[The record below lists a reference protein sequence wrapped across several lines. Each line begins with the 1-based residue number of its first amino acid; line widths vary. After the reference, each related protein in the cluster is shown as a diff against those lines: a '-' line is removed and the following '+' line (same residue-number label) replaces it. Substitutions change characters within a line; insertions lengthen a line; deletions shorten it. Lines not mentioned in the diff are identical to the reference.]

1 MEAYF
6 DEETP
11 QSKNYFV
18 RHWRG
23 ELTLPVSY
31 WINATLVAGLVPIP
45 LLYLSS
51 QVEQRA
57 GSIQLASIVLM
68 LILTVS
74 ILMSIW
80 AIVGTWRSS
89 NHHSMRGGSEGWANA
104 AKFFM
109 FLGALRLL
117 AQVAGMGPFVLETS
131 QLAVGVDS
139 MGAPAKIAVTGQ
151 DLSIV
156 GPISLGTA
164 DLVERALIDNPKV
177 RRVLLSSLGGRLGEA
192 AQISEQIAA
201 RQMNTVARGEC
212 SSACT
217 MILLA
222 GADRSAAEGSKI
234 GFHGPSYPG
243 LGVVELNPAE
253 TMMADS
259 YRAAGLVDTFVTTA
273 LAVAPSEMWYPKETE
288 LFKVGVLN
296 FIDAERIS
304 QGHELEALEYRNKL
318 PLRLDD
324 RTTFRSV
331 ATDGTTIKYNYT
343 VDIAPGQMSFAEAQK
358 LLKGDILR
366 EVCRQPL
373 VPEAIASGSRYVYT
387 YDYSTGGRFTNFTID
402 DCG

>member
-6 DEETP
+6 DEESP

-23 ELTLPVSY
+23 ELSLPISY
-31 WINATLVAGLVPIP
+31 WVNATLIAGLVPIP

-57 GSIQLASIVLM
+57 GSIQFASVVLM

-74 ILMSIW
+74 ISMSIW

-109 FLGALRLL
+109 FMGALRLL

-131 QLAVGVDS
+131 QLAVGIDS
-139 MGAPAKIAVTGQ
+139 MGAPAKVVVSGL
-151 DLSIV
+151 DLSII

-164 DLVERALIDNPKV
+164 DLVDRALIDNPKV

-222 GADRSAAEGSKI
+222 GADRSAAAGSKI

-253 TMMADS
+253 SMMADS
-259 YRAAGLVDTFVTTA
+259 YRAAGLVDTFVTSA
-273 LAVAPSEMWYPKETE
+273 LAVAPSDMWYPKETE

-296 FIDAERIS
+296 FIDAERIT

-318 PLRLDD
+318 PFRLDD
-324 RTTFRSV
+324 RTIIRSV
-331 ATDGTTIKYNYT
+331 VTYGTTIKYKYT
-343 VDIAPGQMSFAEAQK
+343 VDIAPGQISFAEAQK
-358 LLKGDILR
+358 LLKGDVMR
-366 EVCRQPL
+366 QVCRQPL

-402 DCG
+402 DCD

>member
-23 ELTLPVSY
+23 ELSLPVSY
-31 WINATLVAGLVPIP
+31 WINATLVAGLVPVP
-45 LLYLSS
+45 LLFLSS

-57 GSIQLASIVLM
+57 GAIQLSSIVVM
-68 LILTVS
+68 LFLTVS

-89 NHHSMRGGSEGWANA
+89 NHHSMRGGNEGWANA

-117 AQVAGMGPFVLETS
+117 TQFAGMGPFVLETS

-139 MGAPAKIAVTGQ
+139 MGAPAKVAVTGQ

-177 RRVLLSSLGGRLGEA
+177 RRIVLSSLGGRLGEA
-192 AQISEQIAA
+192 AQISKQIAA
-201 RQMNTVARGEC
+201 RQMNTMARGEC

-222 GADRSAAEGSKI
+222 GADRSATAGSKI

-253 TMMADS
+253 SMMADS

-273 LAVAPSEMWYPKETE
+273 LAVAPADMWYPKESE

-324 RTTFRSV
+324 RTMLRSV

-343 VDIAPGQMSFAEAQK
+343 VDIAPGQISFAEAQK
-358 LLKGDILR
+358 LLKGDVLR
-366 EVCRQPL
+366 GVCRQPL